1 MKTSLK
7 RIISTIVALT
17 MTILMMSDGLLFG
30 QQVRAEED
38 HELTTEEKEILDEFS
53 SSLKDDETIQ
63 KLKSIGELDGL
74 IEELKQNYES
84 GRKQDLKDRLRLLSL
99 WELSLNDTLSDI
111 REKAS
116 VYLNKYVPGVVI
128 GTLSFDKY
136 VTDAFY
142 GDTGRLYAR
151 SEEDPEFGALYL
163 YMCLHHE
170 KLQGNGAYTDMV
182 LKPADGQNSDD
193 ITLSQIIEADYRY
206 NFAETTVPSIL
217 REYLNTRQLTFNPPW
232 PALNG
237 DNVQWYARQ
246 YSQTDAGNTAEYPYF
261 SGADCTNFVSQA
273 LFYGGLYKTYI
284 TSDQTANGFVET
296 TARWFYFSNSSAT
309 GYSMATCWSRVVELY
324 TYLSPHYAT
333 HEALANTGMNSYL
346 NKGFVLQGRQFL
358 GTYKH
363 SVIIVNVNG
372 TLKFCAHSNKRRDE
386 NLSTFYDGF
395 YMCRVIQMY

>member
-1 MKTSLK
+1 MNKMLKKTISIIMSLIIIVLVMPDGILSRQIVCAESDCELTEEEKVILDGFSFSLK
-7 RIISTIVALT
+7 EDER
-17 MTILMMSDGLLFG
+17 
-30 QQVRAEED
+30 VR
-38 HELTTEEKEILDEFS
+38 
-53 SSLKDDETIQ
+53 
-63 KLKSIGELDGL
+63 KLKGIGELDGL
-74 IEELKQNYES
+74 INKLEERFES
-84 GRKQDLKDRLRLLSL
+84 DRKQDLEDRSQLLTF
-99 WELSLNDTLSDI
+99 WKLSINDRLSDI

-116 VYLNKYVPGVVI
+116 IYLEKHAPGVVI
-128 GTLSFDKY
+128 GTAAFDEY
-136 VTDAFY
+136 VIEAFY
-142 GDTGRLYAR
+142 GDSGRLYAR
-151 SEEDPEFGALYL
+151 STEDPEFGALYL
-163 YMCLHHE
+163 CMCLQHE
-170 KLQGNGAYTDMV
+170 KLQRNDAYINMV
-182 LKPADGQNSDD
+182 LKPDDGQNEED
-193 ITLSQIIEADYRY
+193 ITLSHIIEADYRY
-206 NFAETTVPSIL
+206 NFAETTVPSVL
-217 REYLNTRQLTFNPPW
+217 REFLKDRMLTFNPPW

-237 DNVQWYARQ
+237 DNVQWYARL

-309 GYSMATCWSRVVELY
+309 GYSMATCWSRVVEIY

-358 GTYKH
+358 GAYSH
-363 SVIIVNVNG
+363 SVIIVSVNG